1 MDRQKNYTKTMLLN
15 LTDNEKVNKIK
26 ELQEANEALISKN
39 DELEFEQSMFHE
51 LLSTIP
57 DNIYFK
63 DRKSRFTIL
72 SKAMMEWFG
81 RQKIDQVIGKTDFD
95 MFTEE
100 HAKEAYKDEQRIM
113 KTGEPI
119 INKEEKETWEGGKIT
134 WVSTSKVPIRGKNG
148 KIIGIVGISRDIT
161 EKKRTETI
169 LKEYQK
175 NLENAK
181 QETDNILATVEE
193 GLFLLDIN
201 LDIGTQYSLELKSI
215 IGEKEPANKNF
226 IDLLTGKL
234 EKSVLES
241 SRDYLNLL
249 FDESNDEA
257 MLLELNPLIEV
268 KAQINQKTKY
278 LTFKFRRVA
287 VNSEANKQLIAIV
300 SDVTKEVSLSKSLKK
315 QEAENKRK
323 MDWLL
328 CILNIDPIMLKEF
341 ISSVHEELS
350 NIDDN
355 FETFKKN
362 MQDFDAFDSI
372 YRSIHTIKGSARLL
386 EMNFFADLAHTVE
399 NVLAEF
405 REKRKL
411 TKTDQKNLKI
421 QIGSIHQMY
430 EELKDLIEDIG
441 KIHDQ
446 FRPKRSHENKL
457 LLNTLEKL
465 IANLS
470 SEYNKEVTFD
480 YEKFDGTDIPFQRR
494 LIVRDILVQLI
505 RNSMHHGLESVE
517 EREKQNKPNSGK
529 IQITGHAEDN
539 AYIIQFEDDG
549 RGLNS
554 KKLEEKAKKA
564 GIWSNDEIAG
574 WSKEKLYETIF
585 HAGITTSDEVNLTAG
600 RGMGMS
606 IIKTILEKVGGEIK
620 VETSPGKFTRFEVL
634 IPFAQE

>member
-1 MDRQKNYTKTMLLN
+1 
-15 LTDNEKVNKIK
+15 
-26 ELQEANEALISKN
+26 
-39 DELEFEQSMFHE
+39 MFHE

-606 IIKTILEKVGGEIK
+606 IIKTKLEKVGGEIK